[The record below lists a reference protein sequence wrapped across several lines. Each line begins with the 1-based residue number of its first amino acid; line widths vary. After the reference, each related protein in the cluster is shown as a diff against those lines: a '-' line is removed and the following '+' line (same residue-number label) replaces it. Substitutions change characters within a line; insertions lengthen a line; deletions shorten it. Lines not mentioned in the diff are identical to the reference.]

1 MRTRQHVVVVGAGIV
16 GAMTAVECLR
26 QGMRVTVIEPGEV
39 GGAQSATF
47 GSGGWINPA
56 GFLPMSVPGL
66 WKKVPGYLADPMGP
80 FTIRWRNFVAL
91 VPWLLRFLC
100 AGSSFAKVE
109 ESARAR
115 YCLSADT
122 VKEHK
127 ALAALAGVPELVR
140 EEGLLYLYTTDEE
153 YTANAFEW
161 RLRKEVGLPFETL
174 DRRALQLLEPSLGD
188 HYQRGVLVTGGG
200 HLSDPGA
207 YCRALVDYA
216 RQHGAELRV
225 ESVKDISLT
234 DKQLRGL
241 VTDSGHVSCD
251 KVIICAGIGSKH
263 LAARAGDR
271 IPLESERGYH
281 VEIDEPAVTVRHPAV
296 LSDGKMVVTPTAH
309 GLRVA
314 GQVELASVHAS
325 PNWRRA
331 RILLDFLPRMLP
343 AMGERSESAR
353 VTYWMGH
360 RPSTPDSLPCLGFS
374 SRSRDII
381 YGFGHGHSGLTMA
394 PASARLLAALARG
407 GPLPI
412 DPQPYSPQRFRGFF
426 ARTSNDPFR
435 WPRI

>member
-1 MRTRQHVVVVGAGIV
+1 MRTRQHVVVVGAGVV
-16 GAMTAVECLR
+16 GAVTAVECLR
-26 QGMRVTVIEPGEV
+26 QGMRVTIIEPGEV
-39 GGAQSATF
+39 GGEQSATF

-66 WKKVPGYLADPMGP
+66 WKKVPGYLLDPMGP
-80 FTIRWRNFVAL
+80 FTIRWRDLLAL
-91 VPWLLRFLC
+91 LPWLLRFLR
-100 AGSSFAKVE
+100 AGSSLAKVE
-109 ESARAR
+109 ATARAR
-115 YCLSADT
+115 YCLTADT
-122 VKEHK
+122 VEEHK
-127 ALAALAGVPELVR
+127 ALAALAGSPELVR
-140 EEGLLYLYTTDEE
+140 EEGLLYLYTTDKE
-153 YTANAFEW
+153 YAANAFEW

-188 HYQRGVLVTGGG
+188 HYQRGVLVTGGA

-207 YCRALVDYA
+207 YCQALVHYA
-216 RQHGAELRV
+216 KRHGAELRMENV
-225 ESVKDISLT
+225 EDISLT
-234 DKQLRGL
+234 DKKLRGV
-241 VTDSGHVSCD
+241 VTGSGLVSCD
-251 KVIICAGIGSKH
+251 KVIICAGIGSKL

-325 PNWRRA
+325 PNWSRA
-331 RILLDFLPRMLP
+331 GILLDFLPRMLP
-343 AMGERSESAR
+343 AFGEHRASAR
-353 VTYWMGH
+353 GTYWMGH

-394 PASARLLAALARG
+394 PASARLLAALASG

-426 ARTSNDPFR
+426 TLKRDALFR